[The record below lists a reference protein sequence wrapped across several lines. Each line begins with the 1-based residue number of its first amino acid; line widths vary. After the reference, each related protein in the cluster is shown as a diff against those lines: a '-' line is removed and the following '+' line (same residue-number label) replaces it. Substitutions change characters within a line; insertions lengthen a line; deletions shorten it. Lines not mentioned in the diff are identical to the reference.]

1 MSMLCYVFPGQGSQY
16 AGTGREVAARSDAAR
31 RTFEAADRALGEPI
45 SRLCFEGPE
54 EELRLTANTQPAILA
69 VSVAVLEA
77 AREAGAPEPDV
88 VAGHS
93 LGEYTALVAAG
104 ALALEDAMRLVRAR
118 GTFMQE
124 AVPVG
129 AGAMAAVLGLDAA
142 EVAAACEEAAE
153 GDVVGPANYNSP
165 GQVVIAG
172 AAAAVSRAGDAA
184 RRRGAKRVVPLEV
197 SAPFHSALME
207 PAAERLRPLL
217 EATEFRAPRVP
228 VVANVTAEPVRTGA
242 EARRLLVRQVA
253 SAVRWEQSV
262 ERLAADGVA
271 RWVEIGPGR
280 VLSGLI
286 RKIVRGADCVSVERP
301 EEIETAFAIPDAG
314 AAPAVS

>member
-1 MSMLCYVFPGQGSQY
+1 MLCYVFPGQGSQY
-16 AGTGREVAARSDAAR
+16 AGMGRELAAHSPAAR
-31 RTFEAADRALGEPI
+31 RVFERADAALDLPLA
-45 SRLCFEGPE
+45 RLCFEGPE

-77 AREAGAPEPDV
+77 AREMGAPEPAA

-93 LGEYTALVAAG
+93 LGEYSALVAAG
-104 ALALEDAMRLVRAR
+104 ALELEDALRLVRAR

-129 AGAMAAVLGLDAA
+129 EGAMAAVLGLDAA

-153 GDVVGPANYNSP
+153 GEVVAPANFNSP
-165 GQVVIAG
+165 GQVVVAG
-172 AAAAVSRAGDAA
+172 AAAAVARAGEAA

-197 SAPFHSALME
+197 SAPFHSALMR
-207 PAAERLRPLL
+207 PAAARLRPLL
-217 EATEFRAPRVP
+217 EATELRDPRVP
-228 VVANVTAEPVRTGA
+228 VVANATAEPVQTGA
-242 EARRLLVRQVA
+242 EARRLLVEQVA
-253 SAVRWEQSV
+253 SAVLWEQSV
-262 ERLAADGVA
+262 ARLAADGVT
-271 RWVEIGPGR
+271 RWVEMGPGR
-280 VLSGLI
+280 VLSGLV

-301 EEIETAFAIPDAG
+301 EEIGAAFAEPEEG

>member
-16 AGTGREVAARSDAAR
+16 AGMGREVAARSDAAR
-31 RTFEAADRALGEPI
+31 RAFEAADLALGEPI

-54 EELRLTANTQPAILA
+54 EALRLTANTQPAILA
-69 VSVAVLEA
+69 VSIAVLEA

-217 EATEFRAPRVP
+217 EATEFRDPRVP

-301 EEIETAFAIPDAG
+301 EEIEMAFATPDAG